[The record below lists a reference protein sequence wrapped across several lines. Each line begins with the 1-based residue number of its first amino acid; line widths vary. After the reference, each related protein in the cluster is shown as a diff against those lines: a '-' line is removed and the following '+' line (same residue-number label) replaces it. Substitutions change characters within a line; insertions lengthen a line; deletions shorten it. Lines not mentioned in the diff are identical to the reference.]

1 LKDKVVLITGSS
13 RGIGAATAIMAA
25 EQGYKVCVNYINN
38 AQAANEVV
46 NKIEDNGGTAFA
58 MQADVSR
65 EAEVLQM
72 FEKIDDL
79 FGRLDSLVNNA
90 AILEQ
95 SMRLEEMDV
104 ARLKR
109 VLNAN
114 VIGSFVCM
122 REAVKRMSTR
132 FGGSGGA
139 IVNISS
145 IAASLGSANEYVD
158 YAASKAALDTM
169 TVGLA
174 KEVAMDGIRVNAV
187 RPGTIHTEIHEAGRI
202 ERVSPSIPMQR
213 AGDAEEIA
221 SAILWLLS
229 DEASYMT
236 GALMD
241 VSGGR

>member
-1 LKDKVVLITGSS
+1 MNKVVLITGSS

-25 EQGYKVCVNYINN
+25 EQGYKVCVNYHSN
-38 AQAANEVV
+38 AAAATEVV
-46 NKIEDNGGTAFA
+46 NQIEDNGGTAYA
-58 MQADVSR
+58 IQADVANES
-65 EAEVLQM
+65 EVLQM
-72 FEKIDDL
+72 FKKVDEL
-79 FGRLDSLVNNA
+79 FGGLDALVNNA

-95 SMRLEEMDV
+95 HMRLEEMDV
-104 ARLKR
+104 SRFKR
-109 VLNAN
+109 VFNAN

-139 IVNISS
+139 IVNVSS

-174 KEVAMDGIRVNAV
+174 KEVAVDGIRVNSV
-187 RPGTIHTEIHEAGRI
+187 RPGTIKTEIHEAGRV

-213 AGDAEEIA
+213 AGEVEEIA
-221 SAILWLLS
+221 AAILWLLS
-229 DEASYMT
+229 NDASYMT
-236 GALMD
+236 GSLMD